1 MFYLFF
7 GNDGNTI
14 GLGMRFYITSSP
26 LVVSVAIMTE
36 KIHIIQTQKRGV
48 AELVSRGPPASAW

>member
-1 MFYLFF
+1 MFCLFSVKYK
-7 GNDGNTI
+7 NTI
-14 GLGMRFYITSSP
+14 GLGMQFYITSSP

-48 AELVSRGPPASAW
+48 AELVSRGPPGSAW